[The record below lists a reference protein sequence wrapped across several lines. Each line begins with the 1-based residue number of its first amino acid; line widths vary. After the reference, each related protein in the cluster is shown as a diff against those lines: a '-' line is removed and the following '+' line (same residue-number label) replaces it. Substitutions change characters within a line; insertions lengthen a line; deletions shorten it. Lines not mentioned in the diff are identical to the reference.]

1 MDLEEKKSIVASF
14 PSNYARAELGVIL
27 TKGEYAIF
35 EKGIYAG
42 SMDEKWNIFV
52 LNNVLVLQ
60 RSWTGNCIYKVN
72 VEQHDGSIILK
83 DFEVNRHPEQ
93 YRGKN
98 IEEDIAIL
106 KRVLKIFLT
115 RKDLY
120 IHPKLIL
127 PLIREIIELEDPEDK
142 STKMVDSRS
151 VGQVLHMY
159 NILSTAPNDALFVLN
174 GWQQFSKNLSGRAHA
189 ELLTSV
195 YIADKERN
203 YYKTFYF
210 DEGATALLGS
220 IVIEKIKE

>member
-14 PSNYARAELGVIL
+14 PSNHARAELGIIL

-98 IEEDIAIL
+98 IEEDIDIL
-106 KRVLKIFLT
+106 KRVLKIF
-115 RKDLY
+115 
-120 IHPKLIL
+120 
-127 PLIREIIELEDPEDK
+127 
-142 STKMVDSRS
+142 
-151 VGQVLHMY
+151 
-159 NILSTAPNDALFVLN
+159 
-174 GWQQFSKNLSGRAHA
+174 
-189 ELLTSV
+189 
-195 YIADKERN
+195 
-203 YYKTFYF
+203 
-210 DEGATALLGS
+210 
-220 IVIEKIKE
+220 